1 MMWTIAPVESLIEGE
16 PRSEQEEILYHN
28 GVMISAVREAS
39 GGYRVR
45 RILSTEPNDYLSAEL
60 MPNHILWG

>member
-1 MMWTIAPVESLIEGE
+1 MWTIAPIESLTEGE
-16 PRSEQEEILYHN
+16 SRSEQEEILYHK
-28 GVMISAVREAS
+28 GVMLSAAREAS

-60 MPNHILWG
+60 MPNRIIWG